1 MLYLLVWLASV
12 SWLLATLVTANVRL
26 IPVPVPGI
34 VPSTETGDIKVYDEF
49 QIQIESP
56 NLRGRKSS
64 KLILANGLKAFIVS
78 DPGIVK
84 AGAALSVETGNWRD
98 PPGVQGL
105 AHFTEHML
113 FMGSEEFPA
122 EGEFDRFVS
131 SHGGSNNAYTSGDH
145 CVYYFN
151 ILPNGLLGALDRLAG
166 FFNSP
171 VFLFIIVANELV
183 V

>member
-1 MLYLLVWLASV
+1 MSLLLWLASV
-12 SWLLATLVTANVRL
+12 SWLLAALATARARL
-26 IPVPVPGI
+26 IPEPVPGI
-34 VPSTETGDIKVYDEF
+34 VPSEETGDIKVYDEF

-113 FMGSEEFPA
+113 FMGSEGFPA

-151 ILPNGLLGALDRLAG
+151 ILPDGLLGALDRFAG

-171 VFLFIIVANELV
+171 VFLFIIVVNELV